1 MCPTIK
7 KGHSCKAAHA
17 DSSRRESRLFKTCSR
32 TSPSKRSRRRRG
44 NFLGGFFQTRT
55 LQRDPAVALFYS
67 RTHKGGTE
75 KKLNWISMTSTYFSS
90 KKQRNDPHCSP
101 ADRDSR
107 PVRPHRCCLGRS

>member
-1 MCPTIK
+1 MPM
-7 KGHSCKAAHA
+7 
-17 DSSRRESRLFKTCSR
+17 SSRRESRLFKTCSR

-75 KKLNWISMTSTYFSS
+75 KKLNWISMTHPESQLALSREASVSTSDILWGKLPRKTANNS
-90 KKQRNDPHCSP
+90 LDIV
-101 ADRDSR
+101 SR
-107 PVRPHRCCLGRS
+107 SH